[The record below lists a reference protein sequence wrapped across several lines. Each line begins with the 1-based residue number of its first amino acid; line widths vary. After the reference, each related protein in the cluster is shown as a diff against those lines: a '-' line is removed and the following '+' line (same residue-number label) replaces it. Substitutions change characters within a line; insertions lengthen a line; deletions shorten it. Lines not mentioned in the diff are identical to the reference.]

1 MSMKPDWREAGAIS
15 DKLFFTGL
23 GFDDIKSV
31 DASSSEGADY
41 ICDLN
46 YTDMHSKIGKKF
58 YLIIDGGTIEHVFHI
73 PNCMK
78 NIFDLLNVGGHI
90 IHISPSNDRIDHGF
104 YQFSPLLFHQYY
116 VTNKFEIKQSL
127 FMRCPS
133 DNPNT
138 TKPIQFGEY
147 KPGSLDK
154 FVTKGSVACSYA
166 TYFCVKKNE
175 DSTANLMPHQYTYR
189 NDAAQQAAEE
199 SPSG

>member
-1 MSMKPDWREAGAIS
+1 
-15 DKLFFTGL
+15 
-23 GFDDIKSV
+23 
-31 DASSSEGADY
+31 
-41 ICDLN
+41 
-46 YTDMHSKIGKKF
+46 
-58 YLIIDGGTIEHVFHI
+58 
-73 PNCMK
+73 
-78 NIFDLLNVGGHI
+78 
-90 IHISPSNDRIDHGF
+90 
-104 YQFSPLLFHQYY
+104 
-116 VTNKFEIKQSL
+116 
-127 FMRCPS
+127 MRCPS

-154 FVTKGSVACSYA
+154 FVTEGSVACSYA